1 MTKGL
6 RIWRSKGLQPT
17 LDTNA
22 YSSGDALGVKTQIT
36 GAPDAGVIRTIQ
48 IADDADQNIDIN
60 VWLFDSEP
68 TGVADDAALAL
79 ADADAAK
86 LINVVLVDTRVDGTN
101 NRIGVEQPN
110 LFYRTDGGELWF
122 QLSTGGTPTY
132 AATSLTVR
140 FTIEY

>member
-1 MTKGL
+1 MTKCL

-17 LDTNA
+17 LDTDA
-22 YSSGDALGVKTQIT
+22 YSSGDALGIKTQIT
-36 GAPDAGVIRTIQ
+36 GAPDSGAIRTIQ
-48 IADDADQNIDIN
+48 IADDADQNIDTN

-86 LINVVLVDTRVDGTN
+86 LINVVLVDTRVAGTN

-110 LFYRTDGGELWF
+110 LFY
-122 QLSTGGTPTY
+122 
-132 AATSLTVR
+132 
-140 FTIEY
+140 